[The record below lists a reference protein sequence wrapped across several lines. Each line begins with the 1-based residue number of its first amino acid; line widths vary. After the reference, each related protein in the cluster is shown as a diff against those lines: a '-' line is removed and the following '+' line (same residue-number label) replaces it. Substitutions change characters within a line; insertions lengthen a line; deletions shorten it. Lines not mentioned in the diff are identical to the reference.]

1 MVLYTEQEI
10 AERVKSLAL
19 EISYNNNPTSQ
30 PRTMICVL
38 NGAFMFF
45 SDLVRNMK
53 VDCEVDFIQVKSY
66 TDGKQGKIRILK
78 DISIDL
84 AGKDVMIVDDIY
96 DSGNTIRFII
106 DHIKDRNPKSIT
118 PVTLFKREFTEM
130 TELIYG
136 FELNN
141 EEYLVGYGLDD
152 INGYKRN
159 QPFITGAIY
168 ND

>member
-78 DISIDL
+78 DLSIDL
-84 AGKDVMIVDDIY
+84 TMKDVIIVDDIY
-96 DSGNTIRFII
+96 DSGNTMRFIV
-106 DHIKDRNPKSIT
+106 DHIKDRNTKSIT
-118 PVTLFKREFTEM
+118 CVTLFKRKLTVAPD
-130 TELIYG
+130 LVYG
-136 FELNN
+136 FEL
-141 EEYLVGYGLDD
+141 EDESYLVGYGLDD

-159 QPFITGAIY
+159 QPFITGTIY